1 MKMSTEN
8 VEVAVATVATPAVAV
23 VRNTPSAPTFVKLY
37 NESSTRKDAVA
48 RFIAAGYTM
57 TYTNLVARA
66 NKLIDK
72 GVALKELER
81 GKRTIDVD
89 ALNAQIAADS
99 AAANVAAEPEAPA
112 AE

>member
-1 MKMSTEN
+1 MSTET
-8 VEVAVATVATPAVAV
+8 VVAPVAAAVAAV
-23 VRNTPSAPTFVKLY
+23 VRNTPSAETFVRLY
-37 NESSTRKDAVA
+37 NASSTRKDAVA

-89 ALNAQIAADS
+89 ALNALIAADA
-99 AAANVAAEPEAPA
+99 AAANVTAEPEAPA